1 MDALRNQNTSLH
13 YFHYYITVNLKSN
26 FHILQGFV
34 LFFVMCY
41 MATVLDALIFLE

>member
-34 LFFVMCY
+34 VVLLYFSVCVMW
-41 MATVLDALIFLE
+41 